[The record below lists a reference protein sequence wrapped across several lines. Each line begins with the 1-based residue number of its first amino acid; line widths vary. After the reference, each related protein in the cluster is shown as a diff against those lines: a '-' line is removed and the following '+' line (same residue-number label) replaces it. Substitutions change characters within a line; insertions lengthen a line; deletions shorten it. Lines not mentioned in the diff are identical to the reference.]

1 MFLRVLFHSG
11 ANADMIDTWF
21 LVGVATRMAIGMG
34 LHTSS
39 TYENIPVD
47 VSEYRKRIFWSL
59 YMMDRVVS
67 MALGRPFAMRDEDI
81 DVEVSFSSCPRTKD
95 ETNRPADFRRR

>member
-1 MFLRVLFHSG
+1 MFTKALFHYY
-11 ANADMIDTWF
+11 ANWTDTWF

-39 TYENIPVD
+39 TYENVPVD

-67 MALGRPFAMRDEDI
+67 MALGRPFAMRDNDI
-81 DVEVSFSSCPRTKD
+81 DVEVSSLISIAQCLK
-95 ETNRPADFRRR
+95 